1 MPDERATSAP
11 RFAIYFVP
19 AADTELYRFGAAV
32 LGYDCYTGQDLAH
45 PPGIGFSPS
54 EWSALTAEPRTY
66 GFHATLKA
74 PFRLR
79 PQLHFLDLREQVHSL
94 AAELEP
100 LVIDPVVGLV
110 AGFVAI
116 VERSPSRALSD
127 LAARCVMTLDC
138 FRDALTLEE
147 RNKRIASG
155 LDAPQIA
162 NLDRYGYPYVLD
174 QFRFH
179 LTLTGALA
187 PEQRERVHGA
197 LADAFTRLPA
207 GPIRIDRI
215 ALCHQAYPSACFQV
229 IDSVPL
235 GARS

>member
-1 MPDERATSAP
+1 MPASTAP

-32 LGYDCYTGQDLAH
+32 LGYDCYTGQDVAH
-45 PPGIGFSPS
+45 PPEIGFSAS

-79 PQLHFLDLREQVHSL
+79 PQLHFLDLREQVHGL

-116 VERSPSRALSD
+116 VERSPSPALAK
-127 LAARCVMTLDC
+127 LAGRCVTALDC

-147 RNKRIASG
+147 RNKRLAAG
-155 LDAPQIA
+155 LDADQIA

-179 LTLTGALA
+179 MTLTSGRA
-187 PEQRERVHGA
+187 PEQRERVHGV
-197 LADAFTRLPA
+197 LADAFTRLPP
-207 GPIRIDRI
+207 GPMRVDRI

-229 IDSVPL
+229 IDSVPM
-235 GARS
+235 GARR